1 MSARALA
8 LNTEEQTINFASMRE
23 TMGLS
28 PSRAWFAVFV
38 RSHHEKR
45 VAQQLQLHEVENFL
59 PLYSEIHQW
68 ANRTKATVELPLFP
82 NYIFVRMNS
91 TERRRVLEVPGILSI
106 VGYRSQAAVLPDPD
120 IEALR
125 AGLHLRK
132 FEPHSYL
139 VVGERV
145 RIHAGPL
152 EGMEG
157 ILLRRK
163 NDFRVVISIA
173 QIMQSV
179 AVEVDIC
186 DVEPASGHNTINTIS
201 LRQ

>member
-1 MSARALA
+1 MNGLA
-8 LNTEEQTINFASMRE
+8 LNLDTTQAIDFGSLSES
-23 TMGLS
+23 TMLS
-28 PSRAWFAVFV
+28 ACRAWFAVFV

-45 VAQQLQLHEVENFL
+45 VAQQLQQHEVENFL
-59 PLYSEIHQW
+59 PLYSEVHHW

-82 NYIFVRMNS
+82 NYIFVRMNR

-106 VGYRSQAAVLPDPD
+106 VGYRSQPAALPESD
-120 IEALR
+120 IELLR

-132 FEPHSYL
+132 FEPHAYL

-145 RIHAGPL
+145 RITAGPL
-152 EGMEG
+152 DGMTG

-163 NDFRVVISIA
+163 NELRVVISIA

-186 DVEPASGHNTINTIS
+186 DVEPESGHNAFNQIH